1 MLSQQSPPNCN
12 SHCKHPPTS
21 PIAPAQ
27 TTKRFFT
34 CSPWCEWCWWG
45 WIAIRVKLSLGV
57 WSGLLPLP
65 PGGDTCSTLG
75 GRCEIVEPERHKAWR
90 TVIIL
95 IFLCY
100 LEIFFTTGRENQ
112 YRNHVLEVVKKI
124 HKITCQLYYLL
135 LKF

>member
-1 MLSQQSPPNCN
+1 M
-12 SHCKHPPTS
+12 
-21 PIAPAQ
+21 
-27 TTKRFFT
+27 
-34 CSPWCEWCWWG
+34 
-45 WIAIRVKLSLGV
+45 KLSLGV
-57 WSGLLPLP
+57 WSGLSPLP

-112 YRNHVLEVVKKI
+112 YRNHVLEVVKKNSQNYMSI
-124 HKITCQLYYLL
+124 ILFAAKVLIA
-135 LKF
+135 F